1 RRAADGRGRSYWK
14 PKLIRAG
21 NTQRCRRWSLVWFV
35 LWSVVSRSGGTLERG
50 RRSPSVEATEMP
62 PKKPKDAT
70 ANISSSLESEDISL
84 ETTVP
89 TEDISS
95 SDEKNGS
102 RKVTKQLLER
112 KELLHNLQLLKIELS
127 QKNLIIDNL
136 KVEHLTKIE
145 ELEEQL
151 NDALHQKQVLALR
164 LDSQLKLQQ
173 DENRKQQALRKQ
185 EMDSILL
192 RQKQL
197 EETNRQL
204 CDRAGDIRRS
214 LRDVELTEERYS
226 ELREVPEDRLSIPE
240 YVAVRFYEVVT
251 PLKAQVTELQVKKN
265 SLIDDLDSHR
275 SQIKSLMESYEEE
288 RRARSELEIRCQ
300 RLTLELAD
308 TKQLIQEG
316 DYKRQNYD
324 KVKRERDGY
333 ETEVRELRKKLE
345 MMDLTQTALTKER
358 NDLSKEVSTLQQS
371 VTLLQ
376 KDKDYLNRQNM
387 ELNVRCAH
395 EEDRLERLQ
404 IQLEDTKKAREEAY
418 DKYVASRD
426 HYKTEY
432 ENKLRD
438 ELEHIRMKT
447 SHEIECLQRASKEM
461 YERENRNLR
470 ETRDNA
476 VLEKDRAMSSERD
489 MQARY
494 DQLLEQFSAL
504 FIYLMMGMSGLR
516 QLQLTSDSRMS
527 ELQNQMKLK
536 AFEVERAQMVQEETA
551 KHLSLCQIECEKHQK
566 KLEAVV
572 LDGAPS
578 LQAAQSHC
586 SLTQC
591 WGPYTLLAKTWV
603 WVLTK
608 EFYALQASSE
618 KRIAELQSQSGEQEK
633 RLEIYE
639 KLEKELDDVTMQAAE
654 MENEDEAERV
664 LFSYGYGANVPT
676 TAKRRLKQSVHLA
689 RRVLQLEKQ
698 NTLLRRD
705 LERRSAHAEQ
715 ITEELQTANQLLQ
728 QSQQPQSYLI
738 ETVRQRDTH
747 IQSLKEHLSQ
757 LEEEVSMLKKEKS
770 ALLQVKNNM
779 AADLERLLS
788 HREELSV
795 MKQVLVSMRSRQHG
809 DPLSI
814 PEPEIVRTGTVVH
827 LPRGSNKN
835 TRDEE
840 QYQLRPKPTVFT
852 NKEAPEW
859 YRKLKVKPK

>member
-1 RRAADGRGRSYWK
+1 
-14 PKLIRAG
+14 
-21 NTQRCRRWSLVWFV
+21 
-35 LWSVVSRSGGTLERG
+35 
-50 RRSPSVEATEMP
+50 MP
-62 PKKPKDAT
+62 PKKQKDGT
-70 ANISSSLESEDISL
+70 PNISSSLESEDISL
-84 ETTVP
+84 ETTAP

-95 SDEKNGS
+95 SDEKDGS

-112 KELLHNLQLLKIELS
+112 KELIHNLQLLKIELS

-145 ELEEQL
+145 ELEERL
-151 NDALHQKQVLALR
+151 NDALHHKQVLALR
-164 LDSQLKLQQ
+164 LDSQLNLQQ

-185 EMDSILL
+185 EMDTILL

-214 LRDVELTEERYS
+214 LRDVELTEERYA
-226 ELREVPEDRLSIPE
+226 ELRELPEDKLSISE

-251 PLKAQVTELQVKKN
+251 PLRTQLAELQVKKN
-265 SLIDDLDSHR
+265 ILSDDLDTHR

-300 RLTLELAD
+300 RVTLELAD

-333 ETEVRELRKKLE
+333 ETEVRELRKKVE
-345 MMDLTQTALTKER
+345 MMDLTQTAMTKER
-358 NDLSKEVSTLQQS
+358 NDLSKEMATLQQS

-404 IQLEDTKKAREEAY
+404 TQLEDTKKAREEAY

-447 SHEIECLQRASKEM
+447 SHEIESLQRASKEM
-461 YERENRNLR
+461 YERENRSLR
-470 ETRDNA
+470 EARDNA
-476 VLEKDRAMSSERD
+476 ALEKERAVSAERD
-489 MQARY
+489 MQAKY
-494 DQLLEQFSAL
+494 DQLLEQ
-504 FIYLMMGMSGLR
+504 LR
-516 QLQLTSDSRMS
+516 QLQLNSDCKVS

-536 AFEVERAQMVQEETA
+536 AFEVERAHMVQEETA
-551 KHLSLCQIECEKHQK
+551 KNLSLCQIESEKHQK
-566 KLEAVV
+566 KLEI
-572 LDGAPS
+572 
-578 LQAAQSHC
+578 
-586 SLTQC
+586 
-591 WGPYTLLAKTWV
+591 
-603 WVLTK
+603 LTK
-608 EFYALQASSE
+608 EFYTLQASSE
-618 KRIAELQSQSGEQEK
+618 KRIAELQSQSVEQDK

-698 NTLLRRD
+698 NTMLRRD
-705 LERRSAHAEQ
+705 LERRSARVEQ
-715 ITEELQTANQLLQ
+715 VTEELQTTNQLLQ
-728 QSQQPQSYLI
+728 QSQQPYSYLI
-738 ETVRQRDTH
+738 ETVRQRDTR
-747 IQSLKEHLSQ
+747 IQSLKERLSQ
-757 LEEEVSMLKKEKS
+757 LEEEVSALKKEKT
-770 ALLQVKNNM
+770 ALLQTKNNM

-788 HREELSV
+788 HREELSI

-809 DPLSI
+809 EPLSI
-814 PEPEIVRTGTVVH
+814 PEPDIVRTGTAVH
-827 LPRGSNKN
+827 LPRESSRA
-835 TRDEE
+835 TDDE
-840 QYQLRPKPTVFT
+840 QYPSRPRPTVFT
-852 NKEAPEW
+852 NKEVPEW
-859 YRKLKVKPK
+859 YKKLKVKPK

>member
-1 RRAADGRGRSYWK
+1 MA
-14 PKLIRAG
+14 
-21 NTQRCRRWSLVWFV
+21 
-35 LWSVVSRSGGTLERG
+35 
-50 RRSPSVEATEMP
+50 
-62 PKKPKDAT
+62 PKKQKNGIV
-70 ANISSSLESEDISL
+70 NISSSLESEDISL

-95 SDEKNGS
+95 SDEKDGS

-112 KELLHNLQLLKIELS
+112 KELVHNLQLLKIELS

-185 EMDSILL
+185 EMDTILQ

-214 LRDVELTEERYS
+214 LRDLELSEERYT
-226 ELREVPEDRLSIPE
+226 ELRELPEDKLSIPE

-251 PLKAQVTELQVKKN
+251 PLRTQLTELQIKKN
-265 SLIDDLDSHR
+265 CLSDDLDSHR

-300 RLTLELAD
+300 RVTLDLAD

-345 MMDLTQTALTKER
+345 LMDLTQTALTKER
-358 NDLSKEVSTLQQS
+358 NDLSKEVATLQQS

-376 KDKDYLNRQNM
+376 KDKEYLNRQNM

-395 EEDRLERLQ
+395 EEDRMERLQ
-404 IQLEDTKKAREEAY
+404 SQLENTKKAREEAY

-438 ELEHIRMKT
+438 ELEHIRLKT
-447 SHEIECLQRASKEM
+447 NHEIESLQRATKEM

-470 ETRDNA
+470 EARDNA
-476 VLEKDRAMSSERD
+476 ALEKERAVSAERD
-489 MQARY
+489 MQAKY
-494 DQLLEQFSAL
+494 DQILEQ
-504 FIYLMMGMSGLR
+504 LR
-516 QLQLTSDSRMS
+516 QLQMTSDSRVS
-527 ELQNQMKLK
+527 DLHNQIKLK
-536 AFEVERAQMVQEETA
+536 AFEVERAHMVQEETA
-551 KHLSLCQIECEKHQK
+551 KNLSLCQIECEKHQK
-566 KLEAVV
+566 KLE
-572 LDGAPS
+572 
-578 LQAAQSHC
+578 
-586 SLTQC
+586 
-591 WGPYTLLAKTWV
+591 
-603 WVLTK
+603 VLTK
-608 EFYALQASSE
+608 EFYTLQASAE
-618 KRIAELQSQSGEQEK
+618 KSIAELRSQSAEQEK
-633 RLEIYE
+633 QLETYE

-705 LERRSAHAEQ
+705 LERQSTHTKQ

-728 QSQQPQSYLI
+728 QSQQPYSYLI
-738 ETVRQRDTH
+738 ETVRQRDSQ
-747 IQSLKEHLSQ
+747 IQSQKERLSQ
-757 LEEEVSMLKKEKS
+757 LEEDVSALRKEKA
-770 ALLQVKNNM
+770 ALMQVKNNM

-795 MKQVLVSMRSRQHG
+795 MKQVLVNMHSRQHG
-809 DPLSI
+809 EPIPDPEIAQTGTAVSI
-814 PEPEIVRTGTVVH
+814 PRESIRA
-827 LPRGSNKN
+827 K
-835 TRDEE
+835 EE
-840 QYQLRPKPTVFT
+840 DQYQHRPKPTVFT
-852 NKEAPEW
+852 NKEVPEW

>member
-1 RRAADGRGRSYWK
+1 
-14 PKLIRAG
+14 
-21 NTQRCRRWSLVWFV
+21 
-35 LWSVVSRSGGTLERG
+35 
-50 RRSPSVEATEMP
+50 MP
-62 PKKPKDAT
+62 PKKQKDAT

-112 KELLHNLQLLKIELS
+112 KELLHNIQLLKIELS

-204 CDRAGDIRRS
+204 CERAGDIRRS
-214 LRDVELTEERYS
+214 LRDIELSEERYS
-226 ELREVPEDRLSIPE
+226 ELRELPEDKLSIPE

-251 PLKAQVTELQVKKN
+251 PLRAQVTELQVKKN
-265 SLIDDLDSHR
+265 SVSDDLDSHR
-275 SQIKSLMESYEEE
+275 SQIRSLMESYEEE

-300 RLTLELAD
+300 RVTLELAD

-376 KDKDYLNRQNM
+376 KDKEYLNRQNM

-418 DKYVASRD
+418 DKYVVSRD

-438 ELEHIRMKT
+438 ELERIRMKT
-447 SHEIECLQRASKEM
+447 SHEIESLQRTSKEM

-470 ETRDNA
+470 EARDNA
-476 VLEKDRAMSSERD
+476 VLEKERAASAERD
-489 MQARY
+489 IQARY
-494 DQLLEQFSAL
+494 DQLLEQ
-504 FIYLMMGMSGLR
+504 LR
-516 QLQLTSDSRMS
+516 QLQLNSDSRVS

-551 KHLSLCQIECEKHQK
+551 KNLSLCQIECERHQK
-566 KLEAVV
+566 KTE
-572 LDGAPS
+572 
-578 LQAAQSHC
+578 
-586 SLTQC
+586 
-591 WGPYTLLAKTWV
+591 
-603 WVLTK
+603 VLTK

-618 KRIAELQSQSGEQEK
+618 KRIAELQSLSAEQEK

-654 MENEDEAERV
+654 IENEEEAERV

-705 LERRSAHAEQ
+705 LERRSAHTEQ

-728 QSQQPQSYLI
+728 QSQQPYSYLI
-738 ETVRQRDTH
+738 ETVRQRDTQ
-747 IQSLKEHLSQ
+747 IQSLKERLSQ
-757 LEEEVSMLKKEKS
+757 LEEEVSALKKEKT

-809 DPLSI
+809 EPLSTS
-814 PEPEIVRTGTVVH
+814 EPEFVRTGTAVR
-827 LPRGSNKN
+827 LPRESSKA
-835 TRDEE
+835 TDEE
-840 QYQLRPKPTVFT
+840 QYQPRPKPTVFT
-852 NKEAPEW
+852 NKEVPEW